1 MSVGTI
7 LFIVVLKST
16 VSLLILC
23 LDDASIVE
31 SRVLKSP
38 LISVLLF
45 ISPFSSVIFCF
56 LRLGAP
62 MLGV

>member
-7 LFIVVLKST
+7 LSVVVLKAT
-16 VSLLILC
+16 VSLLLLC

-38 LISVLLF
+38 LMSVLLF

-56 LRLGAP
+56 LHLGAP
-62 MLGV
+62 MLGI